1 MNRLA
6 VVALAASLALC
17 TPVAAQGPLD
27 LKIQAK
33 KGASVWLLDEF
44 VDAKVISMEGQEFET
59 VLKST
64 SVLHLT
70 VEDVDDKGRLVVTT
84 RIARIHGDMSL
95 PNAVIDFDSMAPA
108 DDDEADE
115 DDGSGMTPA
124 RIRTVLLAGAGKSF
138 RATIDDRGQGVE
150 LLDDAKDVLQEADL
164 AARSGMGTTLTAA
177 SLRDLLRRAFGER
190 PGQPVAIGATW
201 RSASNDA
208 RELKLTR
215 ELKLAKADAATFEV
229 AIASNAEAA
238 KADGEE
244 EGVAVVVNKN
254 APKAKDAAI
263 RGVCRASRTDGFVLA
278 AEETITATLEGA
290 GPDGTGTVALSLRRS
305 LQRTTAAAA
314 EPKAAAPKPA
324 VPASGGGG
332 KR

>member
-1 MNRLA
+1 MNRPA
-6 VVALAASLALC
+6 IVALAASLALC
-17 TPVAAQGPLD
+17 STVAAQGPLD
-27 LKIQAK
+27 LKIPAK

-44 VDAKVISMEGQEFET
+44 VDAKVFSMEGQEFET
-59 VLKST
+59 VLRST

-70 VEDVDDKGRLVVTT
+70 VKDVDDKGRLVLTT

-95 PNAVIDFDSMAPA
+95 PNTVIDFDSMAPA
-108 DDDEADE
+108 DDDDADE

-124 RIRTVLLAGAGKSF
+124 SIRKSLLTGAGKTF
-138 RATIDDRGQGVE
+138 TATIDGRGHDVE
-150 LLDDAKDVLQEADL
+150 LLDDARELLREAAI
-164 AARSGMGTTLTAA
+164 AAPGGMGAMLTDA
-177 SLRDLLRRAFGER
+177 SLRHLLRRAFGEL
-190 PGQPVAIGATW
+190 PGGPVAIGATW

-208 RELKLTR
+208 RELRLTR

-229 AIASNAEAA
+229 AIASNAETA

-244 EGVAVVVNKN
+244 EGAAVVVNTN

-263 RGVCRASRTDGFVLA
+263 RGVCRASRTDGFVMA

-290 GPDGTGTVALSLRRS
+290 GPDGAGTVALSLRRS

-314 EPKAAAPKPA
+314 EPKAAAAQPA